1 MTAKGNTM
9 NTATLTAEQQQQ
21 VARLLQGFDTIT
33 PAHEEM
39 AIRLVMQ
46 TAAEIESDS
55 NTEIVERRKKCPQG
69 HSRVHLFYLDCD
81 EDGNY
86 SRNDRGDISAHATCD
101 ECEED
106 FYDFI
111 RLTSKEKKG
120 A

>member
-9 NTATLTAEQQQQ
+9 NTATLTAEQQQE

-55 NTEIVERRKKCPQG
+55 KTEIVERRKKCPQG
-69 HSRVHLFYLDCD
+69 HSRVHSFYLECD

-86 SRNDRGDISAHATCD
+86 SRNDRGDIFANATCD
-101 ECEED
+101 ECEET